1 MFFQLYVLLV
11 AALVPAVGAD
21 YLLYR
26 AFAEAGCAGA
36 GEPLGVFFPGCTP
49 SGKPDSGVKVACTS
63 STTYTLYGYSNDQC
77 SGAPVANTPTNT
89 SACAYKD
96 FWTDSVCVTG
106 DFDPVTPQ
114 AYFSIDRY
122 QVFSPSG
129 TSSACPPFGVGSH
142 FSQRSYYP
150 AAILGQKAVPGQCIP
165 APPNTED
172 VSLLF
177 TCSSDGSYKYE
188 MFGGRQC
195 SGTAGV
201 VSPAGCIAR
210 LNNERQ
216 HSTTAARSAR
226 RRHPPRRQALAR
238 RASSAS
244 ARALVWAWQRWRSP
258 PFSRTSACR
267 VGRWTPRPSSAAARP
282 SAWSISERRQ

>member
-1 MFFQLYVLLV
+1 MFFQLHFLLV
-11 AALVPAVGAD
+11 AALVSAVGAD

-96 FWTDSVCVTG
+96 FWTDSVCVSG
-106 DFDPVTPQ
+106 DFDPVAPQ

-129 TSSACPPFGVGSH
+129 PACPPFGVGSH

-210 LNNERQ
+210 LYNETTFNNGGSLCPPSPNAA
-216 HSTTAARSAR
+216 STSIGPAGLVGIGAGVGLGVA
-226 RRHPPRRQALAR
+226 ALALAAFFAYKRVSR
-238 RASSAS
+238 RAVDA
-244 ARALVWAWQRWRSP
+244 APLLG
-258 PFSRTSACR
+258 
-267 VGRWTPRPSSAAARP
+267 GRKA
-282 SAWSISERRQ
+282 IGMVDI

>member
-1 MFFQLYVLLV
+1 MFFQLYFLLV

-210 LNNERQ
+210 LNNETTFNNGGSLCPPSSPAA
-216 HSTTAARSAR
+216 STSIGPAGLVGIGAGVGLGVA
-226 RRHPPRRQALAR
+226 ALALAAFFAYKRVSR
-238 RASSAS
+238 RAVDA
-244 ARALVWAWQRWRSP
+244 APLLG
-258 PFSRTSACR
+258 
-267 VGRWTPRPSSAAARP
+267 GRKA
-282 SAWSISERRQ
+282 IGMVDI